1 MTFTWN
7 ERFKNDTLKQL
18 LENLH
23 VNHTR
28 VRIWYGE
35 TETGK
40 AWLDEHDVKGTI
52 GRSTG
57 EKKTPL
63 LIPKY
68 NSSGGGAILYG
79 CIVRIDNIAEK
90 RTIYQHKD
98 FYLPKFE
105 IIPSDLK
112 DYSHAVLANR
122 VLIARFKT
130 QQKAERYVQF
140 MKGERYSK

>member
-1 MTFTWN
+1 MFTWH
-7 ERFKNDTLKQL
+7 ERFKNEQLKQL
-18 LENLH
+18 LESLH
-23 VNHTR
+23 VNRTR
-28 VRIWYGE
+28 IRIWYGN

-40 AWLDEHDVKGTI
+40 VWLEEHDVKGTI

-57 EKKTPL
+57 EKKIPL

-68 NSSGGGAILYG
+68 SSLGGVAILYG
-79 CIVRIDNIAEK
+79 CIVRIDNIVDK

-112 DYSHAVLANR
+112 DYSHAVLADNEL
-122 VLIARFKT
+122 VALFKT